1 MRATKITLVVL
12 QLILFV
18 NACGGAWY
26 GLAGAKDIPR
36 SWLEGSPFQ
45 SYLIPSLFLLIV
57 VGGSMLIATALW
69 LLGSRVA
76 DGRWAPWASIAAG
89 SILTGWIVVRM
100 AMIGYVSWLQ
110 PACLVAGLAIAALG
124 VVALRLRS
132 RSRAQAEVAIRAAT
146 AAGSRSQALG

>member
-26 GLAGAKDIPR
+26 GLAGARDIPA

-45 SYLIPSLFLLIV
+45 SYLIPSLFLLIA
-57 VGGSMLIATALW
+57 VGGSMLLATVLW

-76 DGRWAPWASIAAG
+76 GGRRAPWASIAAG
-89 SILTGWIVVRM
+89 SILVGWIVAQV
-100 AMIGYVSWLQ
+100 AMIGYVSWMQ
-110 PACLVAGLAIAALG
+110 PACFVAGLAIAALG

-132 RSRAQAEVAIRAAT
+132 RPRDGAGVGTATTAEP
-146 AAGSRSQALG
+146 RSQAAC

>member
-26 GLAGAKDIPR
+26 GLAGARDIPA

-45 SYLIPSLFLLIV
+45 SYVIPSLFLLIA
-57 VGGSMLIATALW
+57 VGGSMLIATVLW

-89 SILTGWIVVRM
+89 SILVGWIVAQV
-100 AMIGYVSWLQ
+100 AMIGYVSWMQ
-110 PACLVAGLAIAALG
+110 PACFVAGLAIAALG
-124 VVALRLRS
+124 FVALRLRS
-132 RSRAQAEVAIRAAT
+132 RSRTGAGVGAAST
-146 AAGSRSQALG
+146 ADPRSQAAC